1 MLRERR
7 LREEGEG
14 PTGGPECSARERDVA
29 RARRV
34 RLRWLS
40 AAMLD
45 WAVRWAA
52 GEKRLGRALKERG
65 SGRGKEK
72 WAAGLG
78 CWVGFL
84 GFGFLFLFLFLSSFL
99 FLFLTTQTI

>member
-7 LREEGEG
+7 VREEGER
-14 PTGGPECSARERDVA
+14 PTGGPECSARERDMA
-29 RARRV
+29 RARRA

-52 GEKRLGRALKERG
+52 GEERLGRALKERG

-72 WAAGLG
+72 WAAGLC

-84 GFGFLFLFLFLSSFL
+84 SFGFGFLFLFLSSFL
-99 FLFLTTQTI
+99 FQTPLKSI

>member
-1 MLRERR
+1 MLRGTVR
-7 LREEGEG
+7 LTR
-14 PTGGPECSARERDVA
+14 GGQLSAGGK
-29 RARRV
+29 RA

-52 GEKRLGRALKERG
+52 GEERLGRALKERG
-65 SGRGKEK
+65 SGREKEK

-84 GFGFLFLFLFLSSFL
+84 GFGFGFLFLFLSSFL
-99 FLFLTTQTI
+99 FQTPLKSI